1 MPNLKPPVRSVSE
14 AKEYFDRIMAC
25 VDDDGSST
33 TSSSSSSSI
42 DGSGFQPLMTLYLTD
57 ATTRDD
63 VIAAKNSG
71 LIHAYKL
78 YPAGATT
85 NSEFGVTSLDR
96 ILVALQ
102 VEHHPCVNSNLQYDE
117 SVAVVI
123 VCITD
128 DVRGGS
134 SAVDAWGGS
143 GPDGGCLRP
152 RGGLHRDSAEAH
164 HRAMSVL
171 EDSHGAHHYQGCSG
185 VH

>member
-1 MPNLKPPVRSVSE
+1 MMMLEFFQPDDFHHHLRDGECLRDVVRFATRSFGRIVVMPNLKPPVRSVAE

-25 VDDDGSST
+25 VDDEGST
-33 TSSSSSSSI
+33 TSSSI

-78 YPAGATT
+78 YPAGTTT

-102 VEHHPCVNSNLQYDE
+102 VIATFSMMHQLLLSLCV
-117 SVAVVI
+117 
-123 VCITD
+123 C
-128 DVRGGS
+128 
-134 SAVDAWGGS
+134 
-143 GPDGGCLRP
+143 
-152 RGGLHRDSAEAH
+152 
-164 HRAMSVL
+164 M
-171 EDSHGAHHYQGCSG
+171 
-185 VH
+185 

>member
-1 MPNLKPPVRSVSE
+1 MYVLRNRSTAVTLATMMLEFLQPDDFHHHLRDGECLRDVVRFATRSFGRIVVMPNLKPPVRSVAE
-14 AKEYFDRIMAC
+14 AKDYFDRIMAC
-25 VDDDGSST
+25 VDDKGST
-33 TSSSSSSSI
+33 TSSI

-102 VEHHPCVNSNLQYDE
+102 VVHRPSANSCCCHCVC
-117 SVAVVI
+117 
-123 VCITD
+123 VC
-128 DVRGGS
+128 
-134 SAVDAWGGS
+134 
-143 GPDGGCLRP
+143 
-152 RGGLHRDSAEAH
+152 
-164 HRAMSVL
+164 M
-171 EDSHGAHHYQGCSG
+171 
-185 VH
+185 

>member
-1 MPNLKPPVRSVSE
+1 MYVLRNRSTAVTSTALTISATERFATRSFGRIVVMPNLKPPVRSVAE
-14 AKEYFDRIMAC
+14 AKDYFDRIMAC
-25 VDDDGSST
+25 VDDEGST
-33 TSSSSSSSI
+33 TSGI

-102 VEHHPCVNSNLQYDE
+102 VVHRLSANSNLQYDE
-117 SVAVVI
+117 SVAGNSMYVKL
-123 VCITD
+123 CMY
-128 DVRGGS
+128 VRMLCRRCQR
-134 SAVDAWGGS
+134 WIFL
-143 GPDGGCLRP
+143 C
-152 RGGLHRDSAEAH
+152 
-164 HRAMSVL
+164 
-171 EDSHGAHHYQGCSG
+171 
-185 VH
+185 

>member
-25 VDDDGSST
+25 VDDG
-33 TSSSSSSSI
+33 TS
-42 DGSGFQPLMTLYLTD
+42 FQPLMTLYLTD

-102 VEHHPCVNSNLQYDE
+102 VEHRSCANSFVDSPYSMMYQLPWSFFVY
-117 SVAVVI
+117 
-123 VCITD
+123 VCMYVRMAD

-134 SAVDAWGGS
+134 AAVDARGGGGS
-143 GPDGGCLRP
+143 DGGCLRP
-152 RGGLHRDSAEAH
+152 GSGLHRDCAEAH
-164 HRAMSVL
+164 CRAMPIL
-171 EDSHGAHHYQGCSG
+171 EDSHGAHHYQGCSR